1 MVTSAA
7 TTYQPH
13 QQQHLHQQQP
23 QQQQNMQNQQLHH
36 LQNQQQQHHLQNQQT
51 QQQQQQNQHLQ
62 QQKQV
67 QQQQLQQQMQQHQQ
81 YQQQL
86 HQQSQQQQQALNNMQ
101 YQQQPYQ
108 QHVNLSVATGQQQN
122 PYNNQYMQQYSNQQ
136 RMQYQPPAYPASMR
150 ANPATEL
157 PRAGFTSATTFPNN
171 TNNCVIQTPPV
182 TTAMYFHQQTP
193 AINQMTS
200 SSSSYPLPNNNT
212 LYNSQA
218 HLNNHSLPNYPSSI
232 QHVQL
237 QSPPVQ
243 TNRPQPTVS
252 TVQPTV
258 RQQAVNT
265 HPLPA
270 GPQSALLHQLSLPG
284 PSGGPSNHVRPQVGI
299 QAQRPTFV
307 TIRPQPP
314 TNLGPRGSPI
324 ISQPLPVSQPAQ
336 NRMPTTTASSTTPAT
351 SSTAIR
357 ATTSNNLGTPTT
369 NATTNRANATT
380 AQKRPAVVEGG
391 ISTSQPPQKVA
402 RTREEATAHVQQSGD
417 CEVLIVQKKQ
427 AGLPVIQSV
436 AGSSTSSAP
445 KSTGQN
451 VQTPSVASLM
461 SNPNITVTPA
471 KNKENSSSS
480 EPIKA
485 VTTASVVN
493 SVTKSTRPVT
503 VDLTATRTAD
513 QANTA
518 SSTQQ
523 QPSWKNPLTC
533 QVCNET

>member
-7 TTYQPH
+7 TTCQPH
-13 QQQHLHQQQP
+13 QQHLH

-51 QQQQQQNQHLQ
+51 QQQQNQQLQ

-67 QQQQLQQQMQQHQQ
+67 QQQQLHQQMQQHQQ
-81 YQQQL
+81 YQQQM

-108 QHVNLSVATGQQQN
+108 QHVNLGVATGQQQQH
-122 PYNNQYMQQYSNQQ
+122 PYTNQYMQQYSNQQ

-171 TNNCVIQTPPV
+171 ANNCVIQTPSV
-182 TTAMYFHQQTP
+182 TTAMYYQQTP
-193 AINQMTS
+193 AINQMNS
-200 SSSSYPLPNNNT
+200 SSSSYPLPNNT
-212 LYNSQA
+212 PYNSQT
-218 HLNNHSLPNYPSSI
+218 HLNNHSLPSYPSSI
-232 QHVQL
+232 QHVRL
-237 QSPPVQ
+237 QPPPVQ

-258 RQQAVNT
+258 RQQAVNAQS
-265 HPLPA
+265 LPA
-270 GPQSALLHQLSLPG
+270 GPPQSALLHQLSLPG
-284 PSGGPSNHVRPQVGI
+284 SSGVTTNQVRPQAGI
-299 QAQRPTFV
+299 QVQRPPFV
-307 TIRPQPP
+307 AIRPQPP
-314 TNLGPRGSPI
+314 TNIGPRGSPI
-324 ISQPLPVSQPAQ
+324 ISQPTPVSQPAQ
-336 NRMPTTTASSTTPAT
+336 NRMPTTTASSTASAT
-351 SSTAIR
+351 SSTVIR
-357 ATTSNNLGTPTT
+357 AATSNNLGTPTT
-369 NATTNRANATT
+369 NATTNRVNTTT

-445 KSTGQN
+445 KLTGQN

-471 KNKENSSSS
+471 KNKENSTSS
-480 EPIKA
+480 EPVKA

-493 SVTKSTRPVT
+493 SVTKSTRPIT

-513 QANTA
+513 QANTT